1 MITKIVKF
9 YMTGRGLPPD
19 FISRVIP
26 PVVSGENIGETTD
39 YETTYV
45 PSSVVE
51 ATQAEIEA
59 HKALHR
65 STLLFLSS

>member
-1 MITKIVKF
+1 MTTKIVKF

-45 PSSVVE
+45 PPTVVE
-51 ATQAEIEA
+51 ATEEEIAAHEA
-59 HKALHR
+59 
-65 STLLFLSS
+65 LSSSVLIPFP